1 MIKKNSRQS
10 RQGAPRRLTD
20 RQRAAR
26 VRQLEET
33 RSMTKSERQR
43 AAGAKIDPTQRQV
56 RSSGPR
62 ITALIVEELGKAL
75 AGILKFDGPAD
86 VLMSRFFR
94 LNHKLGARDRSII
107 AEAIFYTLRHL
118 SSITWQ
124 MKPIQPVRAP
134 KLTAMVALAR
144 IYGRDAL
151 DAKTVGNDAAPLDNI
166 LRSKVENATALVRSE
181 VPFWLFDRLNNQ
193 FGDDAEAL
201 YESMK
206 EGAPLDLRVN
216 LLKARR
222 EEVLEA
228 LAEHGVEALPT
239 PLSPDGV
246 RLMTK
251 PGLTSWPIYR
261 DGKIDV
267 QDEGSQLI
275 ARLVQPRRGE
285 MVCDFCAGAGG
296 KTLALG
302 ALMRSSGRLYAFDVN
317 EKRLAGLTPRM
328 RRAGL
333 SNVHPIAIKTERD
346 VRVKRLVGKF
356 DRVLVDAP
364 CSGTGTLRRNPD
376 LKWRMSEQELER
388 VNAIQKSVLD
398 SACRLVKAGGRL
410 VYATCSLLREENQ
423 GVVEDFLAHHPDFKL
438 LDAVEI
444 LAKQDV
450 TLPQCTASEAPY
462 FVMAPHQSGT
472 DGFFGAVLERQKPE
486 KTPREEKLS
495 EEASEE

>member
-1 MIKKNSRQS
+1 MAEKTFTARRSS
-10 RQGAPRRLTD
+10 PRRPTEKKMTE

-26 VRQLEET
+26 TRQLQEA
-33 RSMTKSERQR
+33 RSMTKEERR
-43 AAGAKIDPTQRQV
+43 AKAGAHGDLSQRQV
-56 RSSGPR
+56 RTSGPR
-62 ITALIVEELGKAL
+62 ITQLIIDELGKAL
-75 AGILKFDGPAD
+75 ATVLKMDGPAD

-94 LNHKLGARDRSII
+94 LNHKLGSRDRSLI

-118 SSITWQ
+118 STITWQ

-134 KLTAMVALAR
+134 RLTAMVALAR
-144 IYGRDAL
+144 QYGRDAIDDRL
-151 DAKTVGNDAAPLDNI
+151 IGNDAGPLDNI
-166 LRSKVENATALVRSE
+166 MRSKPENASEHVRSE
-181 VPFWLFDRLNNQ
+181 LPYWLYDRLKKQ
-193 FGDDAEAL
+193 FADYEAL
-201 YESMK
+201 FESMK

-216 LLKARR
+216 LLKAKR
-222 EEVLEA
+222 EEVLAE
-228 LAEHGVEALPT
+228 LAEHGVEAFAT
-239 PLSPDGV
+239 PMSPDGI
-246 RLMTK
+246 RLTTK
-251 PGLTSWPIYR
+251 PGLTSWPLYK

-267 QDEGSQLI
+267 QDEGSQMI

-302 ALMRSSGRLYAFDVN
+302 ALMRSTRRLYAFDVN
-317 EKRLAGLTPRM
+317 EKRLSGMTPRM

-346 VRVKRLVGKF
+346 VRVKRLQGKF

-376 LKWRMSEQELER
+376 LKWRMNEEELAR
-388 VNAIQKSVLD
+388 INAIQLSVMD

-423 GVVEDFLAHHPDFKL
+423 GVIEQFLAAHPEFEL
-438 LDAVEI
+438 LDGLDILQKQGVEMPECV
-444 LAKQDV
+444 LR
-450 TLPQCTASEAPY
+450 EGPY

-472 DGFFGAVLERQKPE
+472 DGFFGAVLQK
-486 KTPREEKLS
+486 KANK
-495 EEASEE
+495 